1 MKKMGFGLM
10 RLPLLNPDD
19 YRSVNIEAVKPM
31 ADAFLAKGFTY
42 FDTSA
47 PYHQGNSEIAF
58 REAVVKRYPRFSYT
72 ITDKLSL
79 FMLKGPA
86 DFESFFAGQLERLG
100 LDYIDYY
107 WLHGLGEPSYR
118 QAEQWR
124 AFEFVQQLK
133 AAGKVKHIGFS
144 FHDKAALLDEILSK
158 HPEMEYV
165 QLQLNYL
172 DWNDTTIEAGKCY
185 EVAARHH
192 KPVIVMEPLKGG
204 SLARVPA
211 EAQKLYQDY
220 APERSVASWGIRFAA
235 SPDNVLMVLSGMSN
249 QEQIND
255 NLSFMQDF
263 QPLNNKERQLIE
275 KAVSIIRGAIAI
287 PCTACRYCVDDCP
300 KKIAIPDYFAV
311 YNNLQQFG
319 PEQGLV
325 AQTYYGNLTQSHG
338 KASDCIKCGQ
348 CENHCP
354 QHLPIRRYLK
364 DVATALE

>member
-1 MKKMGFGLM
+1 M
-10 RLPLLNPDD
+10 
-19 YRSVNIEAVKPM
+19 
-31 ADAFLAKGFTY
+31 
-42 FDTSA
+42 
-47 PYHQGNSEIAF
+47 
-58 REAVVKRYPRFSYT
+58 
-72 ITDKLSL
+72 
-79 FMLKGPA
+79 
-86 DFESFFAGQLERLG
+86 
-100 LDYIDYY
+100 
-107 WLHGLGEPSYR
+107 
-118 QAEQWR
+118 
-124 AFEFVQQLK
+124 QQLK